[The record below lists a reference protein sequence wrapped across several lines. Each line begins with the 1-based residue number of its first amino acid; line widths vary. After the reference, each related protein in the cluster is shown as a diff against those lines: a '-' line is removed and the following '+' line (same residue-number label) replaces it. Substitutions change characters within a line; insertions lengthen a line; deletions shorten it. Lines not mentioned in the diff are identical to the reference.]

1 MDEGIDEK
9 DDIQF
14 VKEIQATADAIK
26 PARQSVRKLKCQPC
40 VEAAQLLIRW
50 EKKVENYVAMLHFA
64 CAWITCRAAGS
75 T

>member
-40 VEAAQLLIRW
+40 VEGSTITDTMG
-50 EKKVENYVAMLHFA
+50 EKSRKLRSYVAFCLCMDYL
-64 CAWITCRAAGS
+64 
-75 T
+75 